1 MSILYNNLAGSSSLL
16 TNLVVGGGIVTFLVW
31 KWRSFRWL
39 LGRRGRR
46 ITCDTGSCK
55 SCSCKSSQDIFN
67 QVLLVYSTCSGNS
80 RRLAQSLHDDIKTRG
95 LETSLVNA
103 RDFDPDDNV
112 ATNEKVIVIFVVSSY
127 QDGTTSEDGRWLFKW
142 MEETAS
148 DFRVNKTL
156 LSNLHYTVYGVG
168 DSNYGDNFCLAA
180 KNLDHWLSS
189 LSAKKFFATGF
200 GDESISTSLDDQF
213 QEWSNKML
221 RHIVG
226 QGDEIDEGVVLKA
239 PSDDPSA
246 SDGAEEDSEDEADE
260 GKDEVVDIEDVVKS
274 SGCDSKSSQREPAE
288 MITPRLRAELTKQ
301 GYRLI
306 GSHSGVKMCRWT
318 KAMMRGRGGCYK
330 HTFYGIASHQCMEA
344 TPSLACANKC
354 VFCWRHHTNPV
365 GTEWRWKMDEP
376 ELIVENAIQSHVRM
390 VKEFRGV
397 DGVLPERFEEA
408 MNPRHCA
415 LSLVGEPIM
424 YPKINQLIRLLH
436 SRKISTFLV
445 TNAQFPEAIE
455 NLLPVTQ
462 LYVSIDASNKESL
475 KKIDRP
481 LFRDF
486 WQRFLDSLSAL
497 SKKGQRT
504 VYRLTLV
511 KEWNVEEME
520 GYARLVSI
528 GSPDFIEV
536 KGVTYCGV
544 NKKGQSNLTMQ
555 NVPWHQEVLHFTQ
568 KLADLLP
575 GYEVASE
582 HEHSNCVLIANTKF
596 KNGDCWNTW
605 IDYDKFH
612 DLLARYEASEG
623 REIFTST
630 DYMAP
635 LPDWATFGSNER
647 GFDPDE
653 KRHYRN
659 KINKKTAS

>member
-1 MSILYNNLAGSSSLL
+1 MSSL
-16 TNLVVGGGIVTFLVW
+16 I
-31 KWRSFRWL
+31 
-39 LGRRGRR
+39 
-46 ITCDTGSCK
+46 
-55 SCSCKSSQDIFN
+55 
-67 QVLLVYSTCSGNS
+67 
-80 RRLAQSLHDDIKTRG
+80 
-95 LETSLVNA
+95 NA
-103 RDFDPDDNV
+103 KDFDPDDYLS
-112 ATNEKVIVIFVVSSY
+112 TNGKVIIIFVISSY
-127 QDGTTSEDGRWLFKW
+127 QDGTTSDDGKWLFKW
-142 MEETAS
+142 MEETSS
-148 DFRVNKTL
+148 DFRVNKTY
-156 LSNLHYTVYGVG
+156 LSNVRYTIFGVG
-168 DSNYGDNFCLAA
+168 DSNYGDNFNLAA
-180 KNLDHWLSS
+180 KNLDQWLTT
-189 LSAKKFFATGF
+189 LCAKKFFALGL
-200 GDESISTSLDDQF
+200 GDESIPMSLGDQF
-213 QEWSNKML
+213 SQWSKAMMQN
-221 RHIVG
+221 IVG
-226 QGDEIDEGVVLKA
+226 QGDDVDEGVVLKS
-239 PSDDPSA
+239 PNEDTCCSDDDDDG
-246 SDGAEEDSEDEADE
+246 SDGVPSND
-260 GKDEVVDIEDVVKS
+260 GVVDIEDMMKKQG
-274 SGCDSKSSQREPAE
+274 GCGSESNGKIVTE
-288 MITPRLRAELTKQ
+288 MITPRLRTELTKQ

-376 ELIVENAIQSHVRM
+376 DLIVDNAIQSHVKM

-397 DGVLPERFEEA
+397 EGVVPERYEEA

-424 YPKINQLIRLLH
+424 YPKINELLKLLH

-445 TNAQFPEAIE
+445 TNAQFPDAIAS
-455 NLLPVTQ
+455 LTPVTQ

-486 WQRFLDSLSAL
+486 WQRFLDSLNAL

-520 GYARLVSI
+520 GYARLVSL
-528 GSPDFIEV
+528 GNPDFIEV

-568 KLADLLP
+568 RLVDLLP
-575 GYEVASE
+575 SYEIASE
-582 HEHSNCVLIANTKF
+582 HEHSNCVLIANNKF
-596 KNGDCWNTW
+596 KSGNSWNTW
-605 IDYDKFH
+605 IDYDKYH
-612 DLLARYEASEG
+612 ELLQRYEATGGE
-623 REIFTST
+623 EKFTST

-635 LPDWATFGSNER
+635 LPAWAAFGSTER
-647 GFDPDE
+647 GFDPEE

-659 KINKKTAS
+659 KVNKR

>member
-1 MSILYNNLAGSSSLL
+1 MSFLYSKLTSSSLI
-16 TNLVVGGGIVTFLVW
+16 NNVIVGGGILTFLAW
-31 KWRSFRWL
+31 KWTSFRWL
-39 LGRRGRR
+39 FGRRNKR
-46 ITCDTGSCK
+46 IECDTGSCG
-55 SCSCKSSQDIFN
+55 SCSCKSSQSPFD
-67 QVLLVYSTCSGNS
+67 QVAIVYTTCSGNS
-80 RRLAQSLHDDIKTRG
+80 KRLAEILSKEIKSRD
-95 LETSLVNA
+95 LVTSLFNA
-103 RDFDPDDNV
+103 KDVDPDDYF
-112 ATNEKVIVIFVVSSY
+112 ASNEKLLIIFVISSY
-127 QDGTTSEDGRWLFKW
+127 EDGSTSEDGKWLFKW
-142 MEETAS
+142 MNETAS

-156 LSNLHYTVYGVG
+156 LSNVRYTIFGVG
-168 DSNYGDNFCLAA
+168 DSNYGSNFCLAT
-180 KNLDHWLSS
+180 KNLDQWLGS
-189 LSAKKFFATGF
+189 LNARRFFGLGF
-200 GDESISTSLDDQF
+200 GDESISMSLDEQF
-213 QEWSNKML
+213 QEWSKKML
-221 RHIVG
+221 QKIVG
-226 QGDEIDEGVVLKA
+226 EGQEIDEGVVLKSTSGD
-239 PSDDPSA
+239 PSSHSDDENT
-246 SDGAEEDSEDEADE
+246 DDEEEDV
-260 GKDEVVDIEDVVKS
+260 DEVVDIEDVMKQKGS
-274 SGCDSKSSQREPAE
+274 CGSKPKNQKEPTE

-301 GYRLI
+301 GYRLV
-306 GSHSGVKMCRWT
+306 GTHSGVKMCRWT

-376 ELIVENAIQSHVRM
+376 QMIVDNAIQSHVKM
-390 VKEFRGV
+390 VKEFKGV
-397 DGVLPERFEEA
+397 DGVVPERFEEA

-424 YPKINQLIRLLH
+424 YPKINELIKLLH

-455 NLLPVTQ
+455 TLSPVTQ

-486 WQRFLDSLSAL
+486 WTRFLDSLSAL

-520 GYARLVSI
+520 GYRNLVAI
-528 GSPDFIEV
+528 GNPDFIEV
-536 KGVTYCGV
+536 KGVTFCGV
-544 NKKGQSNLTMQ
+544 SKKGQSNLTMQ
-555 NVPWHQEVLHFTQ
+555 NVPWHQEVLHFTE
-568 KLADLLP
+568 KLADMLP
-575 GYEVASE
+575 GYEIASE

-596 KNGDCWNTW
+596 KEGKSWNTW
-605 IDYDKFH
+605 IDYDKYH
-612 DLLARYEASEG
+612 DLLSRYELSGGKET
-623 REIFTST
+623 FTST

-647 GFDPDE
+647 GFDPEE

-659 KINKKTAS
+659 KIKK